1 MNKIEKI
8 RNKYYNT
15 IHKSKFYEIISSDP
29 TTFKKNEIPVKLGK
43 YSQWLLKIYKEKKLL
58 LEDLYKANEYLKGFH
73 SLKEKNLIPLE
84 QRDILKYN
92 SLQQVF
98 SVTNKIIGNNNV
110 KDNKEIKFIADRT
123 LIDSGE
129 ATLFYED
136 EKCLIV
142 IPETL
147 KSSKFY
153 GEKSHWCTTMGS
165 NFNYYNRKGKLY
177 IIIFKSKLGETSLPS
192 RRLQFHFETEQFMNL
207 NDFSINIYS
216 FFKNNPNIFL
226 AFSKNNEENIKEIMM
241 LLENN
246 KIININKIKL
256 ASYCLK
262 KEETLDLL
270 MKLYNSKNKN
280 IFKNFLNNP
289 HCLQTTFYKKLTNN
303 LFKIFKKTPKKLRVN
318 NSVFLQRLIMPYGK
332 KEQIEYF
339 IKNSLFKKT
348 KENESLFQEIF
359 EKYSSNIREVIIK
372 NKFDFIKPIIINGW
386 TNNNYLTYQMRK
398 KIANNFFRE
407 KKFIHFL
414 SSGDEALRFLSKKQI
429 STITEFL
436 LEENRTCD
444 SKIIFNNMSDD
455 MLNKYFE
462 NTFSGFSLPHTF
474 PIKKLTKENLN
485 KLIYSKL
492 KTYFL
497 FKNREFSERLIQF
510 IPSNKRYILYHI
522 KAIHIKNNKT
532 PISYSLSINEQQ
544 NLLRHNLI
552 KLKKDKKNMNVLHSV
567 KPLTM
572 KEIKFLGLTKQESR
586 LIKQK

>member
-136 EKCLIV
+136 EEYLIV
-142 IPETL
+142 IPQTT
-147 KSSKFY
+147 KSAKFY
-153 GEKSHWCTTMGS
+153 GEKSHWCTTIGY
-165 NFNYYNRKGKLY
+165 NFNYYNRKGNLY
-177 IIIFKSKLGETSLPS
+177 IIISKSKLGKTQFPY
-192 RRLQFHFETEQFMNL
+192 RRLQFHFETGQFMNL
-207 NDFSINIYS
+207 HDYSININS

-226 AFSKNNEENIKEIMM
+226 AFSKNNEQNIKEIMM
-241 LLENN
+241 LLESN
-246 KIININKIKL
+246 KIIKINKIQL

-262 KEETLDLL
+262 TEETVDLL

-280 IFKNFLNNP
+280 IFKNFLNDS
-289 HCLQTTFYKKLTNN
+289 HCLQTIIYKKLINN
-303 LFKIFKKTPKKLRVN
+303 LFKIFEKTPKKLRIN
-318 NSVFLQRLIMPYGK
+318 NSVFLKQLIMPYGT
-332 KEQIEYF
+332 EDQIEYF
-339 IKNSLFKKT
+339 IKHSLFKNT
-348 KENESLFQEIF
+348 EENQSLFQEIF
-359 EKYSSNIREVIIK
+359 QNFSSKTRKVIIE
-372 NKFDFIKPIIINGW
+372 NKFDFIAPALSSGW
-386 TNNNYLTYQMRK
+386 AGNNYLTYQMRK
-398 KIANNFFRE
+398 KIANNFFKE
-407 KKFIHFL
+407 KRFIHFL
-414 SSGDEALRFLSKKQI
+414 NYGDAALRFLSKKQI

-436 LEENRTCD
+436 LEEKRTCD
-444 SKIIFNNMSDD
+444 SKIIFDNMSND
-455 MLNKYFE
+455 MLNRYFK
-462 NTFSGFSLPHTF
+462 NTFSGVSLSYSF

-485 KLIYSKL
+485 TLISSAMKR
-492 KTYFL
+492 YFL
-497 FKNREFSERLIQF
+497 FKHRTISGPLIKF

-522 KAIHIKNNKT
+522 KAIHSNNNNKLVKYILT
-532 PISYSLSINEQQ
+532 PNEQKT
-544 NLLRHNLI
+544 LLRHNLI
-552 KLKKDKKNMNVLHSV
+552 KIKKDKNNMNVLQIV
-567 KPLTM
+567 KPL
-572 KEIKFLGLTKQESR
+572 KSQEIKFLGLTKQQLQLSR
-586 LIKQK
+586 QK